1 MGVAQGRAMLDLKKL
16 LLASMLLTQGCSARP
31 DDVSTK
37 ADEYEEI
44 GGTDTPIIG
53 GSKASAYPFAALID
67 MYVNGY
73 SASACSGAIIAPR
86 VVLTAGHCI
95 EGMNGWKAT
104 LPYSGKQSKY
114 TTKAATKYKG
124 YGSAVNPN
132 TPDVGLVFFDQAFD
146 LPSYPSIQ
154 QTQKP
159 NGTKARNIGRINN
172 GSFSNTDLFVSQA
185 LTMNDATNYGFP
197 LDYIASEVIQPG
209 DSGGPVVLDGA
220 APFTIIAVNSGA
232 GGGTEVLARTDV
244 VAAWITQQVNANGGF
259 GDDGGG
265 SGGSGGGGAG
275 GDGSGGEGG
284 GDPGGECSG
293 TAEKEPNGFLS
304 PQSLSGTV
312 CGSTGAG
319 DEDWSK
325 WAVSGAG
332 VHYVVSVSGGDAEVL
347 MWKRVNNTYY
357 PIQNATPQHIENT
370 SNGSGTYFVAVWS
383 PSGSTAPY
391 SLTLDAN

>member
-1 MGVAQGRAMLDLKKL
+1 MLDPRKL
-16 LLASMLLTQGCSARP
+16 ILASLFIAMGACSARP
-31 DDVSTK
+31 DDVSSGP
-37 ADEYEEI
+37 DEYEDV

-95 EGMNGWKAT
+95 EGMNGWKVT

-124 YGSAVNPN
+124 YGSSVNPN
-132 TPDVGLVFFDQAFD
+132 TPDVGLVFFDQPFD
-146 LPSYPSIQ
+146 LPSYPTVQ
-154 QTQKP
+154 QTQMP

-172 GSFSNTDLFVSQA
+172 GSFSNTDLFVSKP
-185 LTMNDATNYGFP
+185 LTMSDATNYGFP

-220 APFTIIAVNSGA
+220 APFNIIAVNSGA

-244 VAAWITQQVNANGGF
+244 VASWINQLVAQNGGYAPEDP
-259 GDDGGG
+259 G
-265 SGGSGGGGAG
+265 GGSGGGGGEG
-275 GDGSGGEGG
+275 GSSGEGG
-284 GDPGGECSG
+284 GSGSGDPGGCTG

-304 PQSLSGTV
+304 PQGLSGTL
-312 CGSTGAG
+312 CGSTGPG

-325 WAVSGAG
+325 WAVSGPG

-357 PIQNATPQHIENT
+357 PIANASPQHIENT

-383 PSGSTAPY
+383 PSGSSAPY

>member
-1 MGVAQGRAMLDLKKL
+1 MLDPRKL
-16 LLASMLLTQGCSARP
+16 ILASLFIAMGACSARP
-31 DDVSTK
+31 DDVSTD
-37 ADEYEEI
+37 ADEYEEV

-53 GSKASAYPFAALID
+53 GSKATGYPFAALID

-73 SASACSGAIIAPR
+73 QASACSGAIIAPR

-95 EGMNGWKAT
+95 EGVNGWKVT

-114 TTKAATKYKG
+114 TTQAATKYKG
-124 YGSAVNPN
+124 YGSSVNPN

-154 QTQKP
+154 ATKKP

-172 GSFSNTDLFVSQA
+172 GSFSNTDLFVSQP

-209 DSGGPVVLDGA
+209 DSGGPVVLDGG

-244 VAAWITQQVNANGGF
+244 VASWIDGLVASHGGYGP
-259 GDDGGG
+259 GDPG
-265 SGGSGGGGAG
+265 GGSGGGGGEG
-275 GDGSGGEGG
+275 GGSGEGGAGGG
-284 GDPGGECSG
+284 GDPGGCNG
-293 TAEKEPNGFLS
+293 TPEAEPNWFSS
-304 PQSLSGTV
+304 PQALSGTI
-312 CGSTGAG
+312 CGSTGPG

-332 VHYVVSVSGGDAEVL
+332 VHYVVEVSGGDAQVL
-347 MWKRVNNTYY
+347 MWKRVNGYYY
-357 PIQNATPQHIENT
+357 PIANSTPQRIENT
-370 SNGSGTYFVAVWS
+370 SNGPGPYYVAVWS
-383 PSGSTAPY
+383 PSGSTAAY